1 MEGEKIKLTNILSDK
16 ENRIRLVAIC
26 IMFFYFLIL
35 GKIIIIYTEYET
47 SKAVTPNF
55 VLNSTNSKKF
65 NIVDVNG
72 NLLATSINTY
82 NFYIVPAKTVF
93 AEEIVQKIS
102 RLFPEITEGANILEQ
117 LKSKQN
123 KMILIKKEI
132 TEEQKQAII
141 SSGVESAE
149 FEKSFA
155 RVYPYGNIFS
165 HIVGFVNFNLEGVS
179 GIERSLNNELYYQDV
194 ETTLDARI
202 QSIMHAKLSDAF
214 EEYKMKSAFGIVASI
229 KNAEIISVVSL
240 PDFNPKKVIDSNGAN
255 MQNSAIASSYNLGS
269 VFKILTIAMGV
280 ENGVKEDDLFKV
292 DISIPV
298 DKNFILKDEHVKKPF
313 LMPSEILAFSSNVG
327 SVLILEKV
335 GLSTQRKFF
344 EEIGLFA
351 PPKIELSPYEIATP
365 IFKSGI
371 WAKSMHYTAT
381 YGYGVALSPLH
392 FVQIARTIIGDG
404 KKRNLTLLKQRKDV
418 EENEVENTIISE
430 KTTKVMQKMLK
441 DVIKNGTAKLANVNG
456 YEICGKTSTSLKF
469 DNKLKRWTNA
479 KKMVSFFAFFPCSKP
494 KYIIY
499 IGFDEPQETKED
511 RVLQGGRSVAPITA
525 SIITEIAPL
534 LNIKPDT
541 FAD

>member
-82 NFYIVPAKTVF
+82 NFYIVPSKTVF

-165 HIVGFVNFNLEGVS
+165 F
-179 GIERSLNNELYYQDV
+179 
-194 ETTLDARI
+194 
-202 QSIMHAKLSDAF
+202 LSF
-214 EEYKMKSAFGIVASI
+214 
-229 KNAEIISVVSL
+229 
-240 PDFNPKKVIDSNGAN
+240 
-255 MQNSAIASSYNLGS
+255 
-269 VFKILTIAMGV
+269 
-280 ENGVKEDDLFKV
+280 
-292 DISIPV
+292 
-298 DKNFILKDEHVKKPF
+298 
-313 LMPSEILAFSSNVG
+313 
-327 SVLILEKV
+327 LIL
-335 GLSTQRKFF
+335 
-344 EEIGLFA
+344 
-351 PPKIELSPYEIATP
+351 
-365 IFKSGI
+365 
-371 WAKSMHYTAT
+371 
-381 YGYGVALSPLH
+381 
-392 FVQIARTIIGDG
+392 
-404 KKRNLTLLKQRKDV
+404 
-418 EENEVENTIISE
+418 
-430 KTTKVMQKMLK
+430 
-441 DVIKNGTAKLANVNG
+441 
-456 YEICGKTSTSLKF
+456 
-469 DNKLKRWTNA
+469 
-479 KKMVSFFAFFPCSKP
+479 
-494 KYIIY
+494 
-499 IGFDEPQETKED
+499 
-511 RVLQGGRSVAPITA
+511 
-525 SIITEIAPL
+525 
-534 LNIKPDT
+534 
-541 FAD
+541 